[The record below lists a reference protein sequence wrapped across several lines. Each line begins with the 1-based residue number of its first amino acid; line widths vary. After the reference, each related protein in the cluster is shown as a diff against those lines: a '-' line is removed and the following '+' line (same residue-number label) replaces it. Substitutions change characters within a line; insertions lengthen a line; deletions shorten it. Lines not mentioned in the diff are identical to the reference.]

1 MFTKLNEI
9 LSAKDGILL
18 RITKSEH
25 QMSVTVI
32 ADKTEKTLSPFVIT
46 GTAEELDQNFI
57 EHLSKTFN
65 VIASFSSNMEEI
77 EKEAREKVEKAKAE
91 KAEKTEKTEKA
102 KVEKAPPVPKPKKL
116 PKGVDK
122 ILQKMKET
130 TDTLMKDYCEKEIT
144 KLLTAD
150 KWTEE
155 EINNWISQNVEG
167 KNKEIEKTKEIE
179 EIEEIDDLEENN
191 EEIED
196 EDAQQELDEQN
207 ELDSIVEEKPAENI
221 SSNELPPPP
230 QEIYLETDALLNENL
245 KEDVASAPTNTI
257 EEDQDLLF

>member
-77 EKEAREKVEKAKAE
+77 EKEAKEKVEKAKADKAE
-91 KAEKTEKTEKA
+91 KAEKTEKT
-102 KVEKAPPVPKPKKL
+102 KVEKAPLAPKPKKL

-122 ILQKMKET
+122 ILQKFKET
-130 TDTLMKDYCEKEIT
+130 TDTLMKDYCEKELI

-155 EINNWISQNVEG
+155 EIKNWISQNIEG
-167 KNKEIEKTKEIE
+167 KDKETEEIE
-179 EIEEIDDLEENN
+179 EIEEI
-191 EEIED
+191 ED
-196 EDAQQELDEQN
+196 ENAQQESDEQN

-221 SSNELPPPP
+221 PSNELPPPP
-230 QEIYLETDALLNENL
+230 QEIHLETDVLLNENL
-245 KEDVASAPTNTI
+245 KEDVAPAPTNTI